1 MAEYRGMPVVK
12 AMAEKFKQQVA
23 ELKERGINTKLAIV
37 RVGEREDDIAYEKGA
52 LKRFAGVDA
61 LVEVIALPSTISQD
75 EFDRVIIGLN
85 DNDEVHGILVFRPLP
100 KQLSD
105 ERLKELI
112 NPLKDVDGISMI
124 NSAKVFAGDESGFA
138 PCTAQAVMEILDFY
152 GIELTGKRVAVV
164 GRSLVVGRPLSMLLL
179 KKNATVTICHT
190 RTKDIAKEC
199 RNADILVACAGCARM
214 IKKEYTH
221 PGQVVIDVGINFADG
236 VMCGDVDYE
245 EVAGNVEAITPVPG
259 GVGTVTTSVLLKH
272 TIEGAMKTKTVS

>member
-12 AMAEKFKQQVA
+12 AMTEKFKEQVA
-23 ELKERGINTKLAIV
+23 GLKEKGIIPKLAIV

-61 LVEVIALPSTISQD
+61 LVEVIALPITISQD
-75 EFDRVIIGLN
+75 EFDKVIIRLN
-85 DNDEVHGILVFRPLP
+85 EDKEIHGILVFRPLP

-105 ERLKELI
+105 DRLKELI

-124 NSAKVFAGDESGFA
+124 NSAKVFAGEKSGFA

-152 GIELTGKRVAVV
+152 GIELTGKRVVVV

-190 RTKDIAKEC
+190 RTKDIVAEC
-199 RNADILVACAGCARM
+199 SRADILIACAGSARM

-221 PGQVVIDVGINFADG
+221 PGQTVIDVGINFVDG

-245 EVAGNVEAITPVPG
+245 AVAESVAAITPVPG

-272 TIEGAMKTKTVS
+272 TIESAILG